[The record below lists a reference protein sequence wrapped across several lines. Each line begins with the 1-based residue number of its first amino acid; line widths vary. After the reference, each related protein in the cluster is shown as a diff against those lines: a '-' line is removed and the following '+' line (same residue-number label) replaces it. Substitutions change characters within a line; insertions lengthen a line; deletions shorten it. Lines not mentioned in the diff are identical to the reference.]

1 MPADRS
7 RWLPAILA
15 GLAGGA
21 LAGLIDG
28 LVGAL
33 GARGQG
39 AKLMALPLA
48 ALGLWGLGAA
58 LGAGLYA
65 ALCAALGRAR
75 RLSDPS
81 PSPRA
86 MAATATLLAAPLV
99 IHDAL
104 AMFGGGKASKIPGR
118 VFISLALAAV
128 GLALVFLGARS
139 LARTLARLPGRPG
152 GRSVALLIGA
162 ATALLAGAIHLA
174 NVMILPRLYPWFHL
188 TLALLFVLVL
198 VLGGRFLLAL
208 RVPTPTPS
216 PTWVAALVLSVA
228 ASGAVGVALLRG
240 SQGLLFLAGQRTQ
253 LLARAI
259 EALPVAMVRR
269 RVARSP
275 ADVGPEHAGPPLPPG
290 PRRPNADV
298 VIITIDALRADH
310 VGAYGYGRNTT
321 PNIDALARR
330 GIRFQRAY
338 AQAPNTSFSVS
349 SMLTGKYYPTLA
361 RLAPPE
367 GHDTLP
373 VYLRRYGWKTAAFH
387 PEAQALF
394 FVQGDKLQVYRD
406 SQFDFE
412 YVKAEYMDAHAQL
425 ARIAE
430 FFEGEKGKSE
440 RFFLWVHYFEPH
452 EPYEKWPGHDFGDR
466 DIDRYDSEIAYTD
479 AAVGQLLAYLAKH
492 RPGSVIIL
500 AADHGEE
507 FDEHGGRYHGKTLYD
522 EQVRIPLIIAVPE
535 VGPAVVEGPAEL
547 VDVAPTV
554 LGLLDIPIPMRMRGT
569 DLGPWLS
576 ERPPPSD
583 GLGLAFAEVDELRM
597 AASAR
602 DKLLCNVDQ
611 GACAYYDL
619 TTDPREQT
627 NLADARPQRVAE
639 LQARL
644 DRWLASQ
651 RQFAGGGGE
660 SALERARLGD
670 ATAAG
675 DVAGLLT
682 APDPVTQREAARL
695 LASNLPPRPETRAAL
710 ARARQSDDPTLRAWA
725 AVASLRAGDAGATD
739 SVRRLVGE
747 GTVADLRLHAGLALA
762 AIGDAAAVPA
772 LAGALPG
779 CPDPVTCRHMIA
791 ALATLGDRRATP
803 ALVAHLD
810 SVLTRREVVAALAK
824 IADPAAA
831 AALEERLLRDEYV
844 PVRIE
849 AARALARIGGAT
861 ARTALGRAR
870 KSESEPQVKA
880 AIAEALASARH

>member
-15 GLAGGA
+15 GLTGGA

-39 AKLMALPLA
+39 AKAVALPLA
-48 ALGLWGLGAA
+48 ALGLWGLCSA
-58 LGAGLYA
+58 LGAGGYA

-75 RLSDPS
+75 RQSDPS

-118 VFISLALAAV
+118 VFISLALAAA
-128 GLALVFLGARS
+128 GLALVFVGARA
-139 LARTLARLPGRPG
+139 LARALARLPQRAG
-152 GRSVALLIGA
+152 GRSVSLAIGGGA
-162 ATALLAGAIHLA
+162 GLLAGAIHVA
-174 NVMILPRLYPWFHL
+174 NIRILPRLYPWFHL

-198 VLGGRFLLAL
+198 VLAVRFLLAR
-208 RVPTPTPS
+208 RVPAPTP
-216 PTWVAALVLSVA
+216 PPALVAALVLVVA
-228 ASGAVGVALLRG
+228 VSGAVGVALLRG
-240 SQGLLFLAGQRTQ
+240 SQGLLFLASQRTQ
-253 LLARAI
+253 LLSRAI
-259 EALPVAMVRR
+259 EALPPAMVRR
-269 RVARSP
+269 RLARAP
-275 ADVGPEHAGPPLPPG
+275 ADLGPEHAGPPLPPG
-290 PRRPNADV
+290 PRRPDADV

-310 VGAYGYGRNTT
+310 VGAYGYARNTT

-330 GIRFQRAY
+330 GIRFHRAY
-338 AQAPNTSFSVS
+338 AQAPNTSFSVT

-373 VYLRRYGWKTAAFH
+373 IYLRRYGWKTAAFH

-412 YVKAEYMDAHAQL
+412 YVKAEYLDAHAQL

-430 FFEGEKGKSE
+430 FFAGEKGKSD

-452 EPYEKWPGHDFGDR
+452 EPYEKWPGHDFGNR

-479 AAVGQLLAYLAKH
+479 AAVGQLLAYLEKH

-507 FDEHGGRYHGKTLYD
+507 FDEHGSRYHGKTLYD
-522 EQVRIPLIIAVPE
+522 EQVRIPLIIAVPG
-535 VGPAVVEGPAEL
+535 VAAAVVEGPAEL

-569 DLGPWLS
+569 DLGPWLNS
-576 ERPPPSD
+576 PPPPSD
-583 GLGLAFAEVDELRM
+583 GLGLAFAEVDDLRM

-602 DKLLCNVDQ
+602 DKLLCNVDR
-611 GACAYYDL
+611 GFCAYYDL

-651 RQFAGGGGE
+651 RQFAGGGGD

-670 ATAAG
+670 SAAAA
-675 DVAGLLT
+675 DLAGLLSS
-682 APDPVTQREAARL
+682 PDPATAREAARL
-695 LASNLPPRPETRAAL
+695 LVVNLPPRPETRAAL

-725 AVASLRAGDAGATD
+725 AVAALRAGDAGARD

-747 GTVADLRLHAGLALA
+747 GTLADLRLHAGLALA
-762 AIGDAAAVPA
+762 AAGDDQAVPA
-772 LAGALPG
+772 LAAALPG
-779 CPDPVTCRHMIA
+779 CPDPATCRHIIS
-791 ALATLGDRRATP
+791 ALATLGDRRATR

-824 IADPAAA
+824 LGDPTSA
-831 AALEERLLRDEYV
+831 AALEERLLKDEYV

-849 AARALARIGGAT
+849 AARALAHIGGPA

-870 KSESEPQVKA
+870 RSEREPQVKA
-880 AIAEALASARH
+880 AIAEALATARR